1 MFKKSIFS
9 ALLIIT
15 TLFYIGAFG
24 ASKAHMQTPRTLVG
38 RWIMRSSP
46 INGEQVSRKGNT
58 LGFPDRDMRFEE
70 NGEIRTGFVDRED
83 VGNDVKPLGVWR
95 MEGNNIS
102 ATFQLWCPDSNLAC
116 GSVVVRGEFV
126 NDNRIRGTM
135 TAFFDVEDDTRPTGF
150 DTWPFSFVGDR
161 VQEGGN

>member
-1 MFKKSIFS
+1 MHKRPIFS
-9 ALLIIT
+9 ALLILIS
-15 TLFYIGAFG
+15 LFFISTFWTPK
-24 ASKAHMQTPRTLVG
+24 ASMQTPRTLVG
-38 RWIMRSSP
+38 RWLMRSSP

-83 VGNDVKPLGVWR
+83 VGTNIKPLGVWR
-95 MEGNNIS
+95 MDGNRIS
-102 ATFQLWCPDSNLAC
+102 ATFQLWCPDSNFAC